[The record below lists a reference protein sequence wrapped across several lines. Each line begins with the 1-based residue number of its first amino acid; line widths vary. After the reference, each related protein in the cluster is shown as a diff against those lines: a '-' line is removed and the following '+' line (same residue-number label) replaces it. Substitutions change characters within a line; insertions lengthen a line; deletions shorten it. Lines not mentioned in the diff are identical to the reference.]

1 MGSCM
6 SKHVVADIPYNTQT
20 MYENP
25 SENTNTMYEN
35 PSENTNNMYENTS
48 DCYQKMYDRKLEK
61 YQYMLNDYDKKL
73 KEMMEKY
80 NEINNELVESRNLA
94 LTYLDLIILLKHQLD
109 TARMASAKTTKTL
122 THQNKVLQTHIQR
135 IHPNTV

>member
-48 DCYQKMYDRKLEK
+48 DCYQKMYDGKLEK

-94 LTYLDLIILLKHQLD
+94 LTYLDLIILLTHQLD
-109 TARMASAKTTKTL
+109 TARIASAKTTKTL
-122 THQNKVLQTHIQR
+122 TNHNKVLQTHIQR
-135 IHPNTV
+135 IHPNTL

>member
-6 SKHVVADIPYNTQT
+6 SKHVVADIPYNTQ
-20 MYENP
+20 
-25 SENTNTMYEN
+25 TMYEN

-61 YQYMLNDYDKKL
+61 YQYMLNDYNKKL

-80 NEINNELVESRNLA
+80 NEINTELVESRNLA
-94 LTYLDLIILLKHQLD
+94 LTYLDLIILLTHQLD
-109 TARMASAKTTKTL
+109 TARIASAKTTKTL
-122 THQNKVLQTHIQR
+122 THHNKVLQTHIQR
-135 IHPNTV
+135 IHPNTL

>member
-1 MGSCM
+1 MTKAPKKDYAYRSTW
-6 SKHVVADIPYNTQT
+6 KHKFSRARNLAQRGGLT
-20 MYENP
+20 
-25 SENTNTMYEN
+25 
-35 PSENTNNMYENTS
+35 
-48 DCYQKMYDRKLEK
+48 K
-61 YQYMLNDYDKKL
+61 

>member
-1 MGSCM
+1 MGTCM
-6 SKHVVADIPYNTQT
+6 SKNDVADIRYNTH
-20 MYENP
+20 
-25 SENTNTMYEN
+25 TMYEN

-48 DCYQKMYDRKLEK
+48 DCYQKMYDGKLEK

-80 NEINNELVESRNLA
+80 NEINNELVESRKLA
-94 LTYLDLIILLKHQLD
+94 FKYLDLIILLKHQHD

-122 THQNKVLQTHIQR
+122 KHQNKVLWKHMEKMQS
-135 IHPNTV
+135 NSL

>member
-1 MGSCM
+1 MGTCM
-6 SKHVVADIPYNTQT
+6 SKNDVADIRYNTH
-20 MYENP
+20 N
-25 SENTNTMYEN
+25 MYEN

-48 DCYQKMYDRKLEK
+48 ECDQKMYDGKLEK
-61 YQYMLNDYDKKL
+61 YQYMLNDFDKKL

-122 THQNKVLQTHIQR
+122 THHNKVLQTHIQR
-135 IHPNTV
+135 IHPNTL

>member
-1 MGSCM
+1 MGTCM
-6 SKHVVADIPYNTQT
+6 SKNDVADIRYNTHT

-25 SENTNTMYEN
+25 SENTNNMYEK

-48 DCYQKMYDRKLEK
+48 DCYQKMYDGKLEK
-61 YQYMLNDYDKKL
+61 YQYMLNDYDQKL

-94 LTYLDLIILLKHQLD
+94 LTYLDLIILLTHQLD
-109 TARMASAKTTKTL
+109 TSRMASAKTTKTL